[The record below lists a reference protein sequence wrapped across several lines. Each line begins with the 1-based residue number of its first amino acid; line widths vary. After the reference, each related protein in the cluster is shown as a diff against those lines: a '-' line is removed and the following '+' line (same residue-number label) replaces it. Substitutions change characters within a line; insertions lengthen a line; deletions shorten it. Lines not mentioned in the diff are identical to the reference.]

1 MAGNLKLWIHGI
13 SAPLNPSM
21 NKLHKMSI
29 EKSEEISKL
38 VTHKSNSHVYIG
50 VNDSDTLGLTPLM
63 VAAIAKNLRG
73 VEKLLKN
80 GADPYCCPLTF
91 NLKAVS
97 WSTEETK
104 YGNKTMIRK
113 TFGFK

>member
-1 MAGNLKLWIHGI
+1 
-13 SAPLNPSM
+13 
-21 NKLHKMSI
+21 
-29 EKSEEISKL
+29 L

-97 WSTEETK
+97 SSTEETK